1 MSTSRF
7 RRRKARAWI
16 QENPVLLKG
25 EPGYETDT
33 GRVKVGDGSSHWT
46 ELDYVGAYML
56 AAMAAGEQPEQ
67 PPSDSSLLSHIQDTT
82 PHPVY
87 DDGPSLALLYKN
99 AKV

>member
-7 RRRKARAWI
+7 RRRKARGWI
-16 QENPVLLKG
+16 QENPILLNG

-33 GRVKVGDGSSHWT
+33 GRVKVGDGSSRWT

-56 AAMAAGEQPEQ
+56 AAMAAGEQP
-67 PPSDSSLLSHIQDTT
+67 PSDSSLLNHIQDPT
-82 PHPVY
+82 PHAVY